1 MKNPLNKRYLRE
13 LKQDFGKYAAIFLFL
28 VFFIG
33 AISGFFVSD
42 ISVAATYN
50 EGLEKYNIEDGHMAF
65 NLVPSDEL
73 LNKIESENNIT
84 LYKLYYKDETVEQN
98 STTLRIYIDRD
109 TVNTKCVMEGEMPTA
124 ENEIA
129 LDRMYAVNNKISV
142 GDTVTV
148 DGHDYKVT
156 GYIAVPD
163 YSCLFES
170 NADMMFDAVNFGVAL
185 VTNEGY
191 EKIRTTHEKIN
202 YAWKYLTPTTDDVDA
217 KNRSDG
223 ITDSL
228 EDILKQYDQDIVQS
242 QVDALYAQAKDISAG
257 LGDDFEKASKAITNK
272 VTAAAE
278 KAAENAVSSLS
289 SDEMLNVISSA
300 SGKSRDEIVTSAF
313 NSLGLTD
320 EQKYTLAMY
329 SGTLSN
335 EEMLGAALKL
345 SGKTENDLMP
355 IVMAASGM
363 SEDDL
368 GTALMKYAAQ
378 KQGTTVDGLIA
389 KQLGT
394 TEEKYKA
401 MTDAFEEAKDLTDD
415 LDKTSTEAP
424 KINFDELESEKD
436 YENDMDFSL
445 DKIYSIVDKIS
456 ATGIYDMSGIRAT
469 LDRLDALTKTEIDDS
484 EIITIEDYNPK
495 FSNKA
500 INFTI
505 EDTTGDKANA
515 SLMLY
520 MIIAVIAFMFA
531 VTSSNTISKEANVI
545 GTLRASGYTRG
556 ELVRHYMMLPIVVT
570 LLGAVVGNILGYT
583 VFERLFIS
591 VYYSSY
597 SLPTYETLPSAQ
609 AFFNTTV
616 IPLILVVVINL
627 AVIGRK
633 LKLSPLAF
641 LRGEL
646 SRSKKK
652 QAVSLS
658 EKLPF
663 ISRFRLRILFQNI
676 PSYLTMF
683 IGIFLGGALA
693 VFGLMFGPLLSDY
706 GDLVRETQIAQYQY
720 VLVDTAETQNEQ
732 AEKYCVTSL
741 DTVSEKY
748 MTDEVMIYGIEDGSK
763 YITSE
768 IPSGQVL
775 ISNGY
780 AAKFKIS
787 VGDEITLKDKY
798 SSKTYTFTV
807 GGIYTYDAAISVFM
821 PRTDYLDMFDEDD
834 DYFTGYFSNEELTDI
849 DSDDIATVITQK
861 DLTKVV
867 TQMQVSM
874 GEFMNVFKGL
884 GVVIF
889 MLVIYILTKQ
899 IIERNTKSIS
909 MTKVLGFTNG
919 EIAKLYIVITS
930 LVVIGSLLISI
941 PLIHIALKLIF
952 QEYLYTQMTG
962 YIPYIISNTC
972 YIKMFIMGIVSY
984 AVVSIGMFIKIK
996 KLPKGEALKNQN
1008 L

>member
-1 MKNPLNKRYLRE
+1 MKNPLNKRYPRE

-33 AISGFFVSD
+33 AMSGFFVSG
-42 ISVAATYN
+42 ISVAATYY

-65 NLVPSDEL
+65 NLVPNDEL
-73 LNKIESENNIT
+73 LSKIETENNIT
-84 LYKLYYKDETVEQN
+84 LYKMYYKDETVAQN
-98 STTLRIYIDRD
+98 DTTLRIYIDR
-109 TVNTKCVMEGEMPTA
+109 NTINTECVMDGAMPTA

-129 LDRMYAVNNKISV
+129 LDRMYAVNNKISI

-148 DGHDYKVT
+148 DGQDYTVT
-156 GYIAVPD
+156 GYSAVPD

-170 NADMMFDAVNFGVAL
+170 NADMMFDAVNFGVAF

-202 YAWKYLTPTTDDVDA
+202 YAWKYLTPATDDADA

-228 EDILKQYDQDIVQS
+228 EDILKQYDQNIVQS

-257 LGDDFEKASKAITNK
+257 LGDDFEKASNTITNK
-272 VTAAAE
+272 IAATAE

-289 SDEMLNVISSA
+289 SDEILDVISSA
-300 SGKSRDEIVTSAF
+300 SDKSRDEIVTSAF

-320 EQKYTLAMY
+320 EQKYTLAAY

-345 SGKTENDLMP
+345 SGKTENDLMST
-355 IVMAASGM
+355 IMSASGM
-363 SEDDL
+363 SEDEL
-368 GTALMKYAAQ
+368 GTALMKYAAE

-415 LDKTSTEAP
+415 LDKTSAEAP
-424 KINFDELESEKD
+424 KINFDELDNEKG

-456 ATGIYDMSGIRAT
+456 AAGIYDMSGIRST
-469 LDRLDALTKTEIDDS
+469 LDRLEALTKAEIDDS
-484 EIITIEDYNPK
+484 GIITIKDYNPK

-505 EDTTGDKANA
+505 DDTVGDKANA
-515 SLMLY
+515 TLMLY

-545 GTLRASGYTRG
+545 GTLRASGYTKG

-570 LLGAVVGNILGYT
+570 LLGAVVGNIFGYT
-583 VFERLFIS
+583 LFEDMFVG

-609 AFFNTTV
+609 AFLDTTV

-633 LKLSPLAF
+633 MQLSPLSF

-646 SRSKKK
+646 SKGKKK

-658 EKLPF
+658 EKFPF

-683 IGIFLGGALA
+683 IGIFLGGTLA
-693 VFGLMFGPLLSDY
+693 VFGLMYGPLLSDY
-706 GDLVRETQIAQYQY
+706 GELVKGTQIAQYQY
-720 VLVDTAETQNEQ
+720 VLADTVETQNGQ

-741 DTVSEKY
+741 DTVDEKF
-748 MTDEVMIYGIEDGSK
+748 MTDEVMIYGIENGSK

-780 AAKFKIS
+780 AAKFKLTA
-787 VGDEITLKDKY
+787 GDEITLKDKY

-821 PRTDYLDMFDEDD
+821 PREDYLSSFGEDS

-849 DSDDIATVITQK
+849 DSDDIATVITEK
-861 DLTKVV
+861 DLTKLV
-867 TQMQVSM
+867 TQLQVSM
-874 GEFMNVFKGL
+874 GEFMNVFKAL

-899 IIERNTKSIS
+899 IIERNAKSIS

-919 EIAKLYIVITS
+919 EIARLYIVITS
-930 LVVIGSLLISI
+930 LVVIGSLLLSI
-941 PLIHIALKLIF
+941 PFIHLALKLIF
-952 QEYLYTQMTG
+952 REYLYTQMTG

-972 YIKMFIMGIVSY
+972 YVKMFIMGIVSY
-984 AVVSIGMFIKIK
+984 AVVSIGMFVKIK
-996 KLPKGEALKNQN
+996 KLPKGEALKNQS

>member
-1 MKNPLNKRYLRE
+1 MKNPLNKRYPRE

-33 AISGFFVSD
+33 AMSGFFVSD
-42 ISVAATYN
+42 ISVAATYY

-65 NLVPSDEL
+65 NLVPNDEL
-73 LNKIESENNIT
+73 LNKIETDNNIT
-84 LYKLYYKDETVEQN
+84 LYKMFYKDETVAQN
-98 STTLRIYIDRD
+98 DTTLRIYVDRD
-109 TVNTKCVMEGEMPTA
+109 TINTECVMDGAMPTA
-124 ENEIA
+124 ANEIA
-129 LDRMYAVNNKISV
+129 IDRMYAVNNNISI

-148 DGHDYKVT
+148 DGQDYTVT
-156 GYIAVPD
+156 GYSAVPD

-170 NADMMFDAVNFGVAL
+170 NADMMFDAVNFGVGF

-191 EKIRTTHEKIN
+191 EKIRTAHEKTN

-217 KNRSDG
+217 KNRSDD

-228 EDILKQYDQDIVQS
+228 EDILKQYDQNLVQS
-242 QVDALYAQAKDISAG
+242 QVDSLYAQAKDISAG

-289 SDEMLNVISSA
+289 SDEMLDVISSA

-320 EQKYTLAMY
+320 EQKYTLAAY

-355 IVMAASGM
+355 IVMSASGM
-363 SEDDL
+363 SEDEL

-415 LDKTSTEAP
+415 LDKTSAEAP
-424 KINFDELESEKD
+424 KINFDELENEKG
-436 YENDMDFSL
+436 YENNMDFSL

-456 ATGIYDMSGIRAT
+456 AADIYDMSGIRAT

-484 EIITIEDYNPK
+484 GIITVEDYNPR

-505 EDTTGDKANA
+505 EDTVGDKASA
-515 SLMLY
+515 TLMLY

-545 GTLRASGYTRG
+545 GTLRASGYTKG
-556 ELVRHYMMLPIVVT
+556 ELIRHYMALPIIVT

-583 VFERLFIS
+583 VFEKLFIG

-609 AFFNTTV
+609 AFFDTTV
-616 IPLILVVVINL
+616 IPLILVIVINL

-633 LKLSPLAF
+633 MQLSPLAF

-683 IGIFLGGALA
+683 VGIFLGGVLA

-706 GDLVRETQIAQYQY
+706 GNLVKETQISQYQY
-720 VLVDTAETQNEQ
+720 VLVDTVETQNEQ

-741 DTVSEKY
+741 DTVSEKF

-763 YITSE
+763 YITTE

-780 AAKFKIS
+780 AAKFKLS
-787 VGDEITLKDKY
+787 EGDEITLKDKY

-807 GGIYTYDAAISVFM
+807 GGIYTYDAAISIFM
-821 PRTDYLDMFDEDD
+821 PREDYLTVFGEDS

-849 DSDDIATVITQK
+849 DSDDIATVITEK
-861 DLTKVV
+861 DLTKIV
-867 TQMQVSM
+867 TQMQVST

-884 GVVIF
+884 GVIIF

-899 IIERNTKSIS
+899 IIERNAKSIS

-919 EIAKLYIVITS
+919 EVAKLYIVITS

-941 PLIHIALKLIF
+941 PLIHIALKAIF
-952 QEYLYTQMTG
+952 EGYLYTQMTG

-972 YIKMFIMGIVSY
+972 YVKMFIMGIVSY

-996 KLPKGEALKNQN
+996 KLPKGEALKNQD

>member
-1 MKNPLNKRYLRE
+1 MKNPLNKRYPRE

-33 AISGFFVSD
+33 AMSGFFVSD
-42 ISVAATYN
+42 ISVAATYY

-65 NLVPSDEL
+65 NLVPNDEL
-73 LNKIESENNIT
+73 LNKIETDNNIT
-84 LYKLYYKDETVEQN
+84 LYKMYYKDETVAQN
-98 STTLRIYIDRD
+98 DTTLRIYVDRD
-109 TVNTKCVMEGEMPTA
+109 TINTECVMDGAMPTA
-124 ENEIA
+124 ANEMA
-129 LDRMYAVNNKISV
+129 LDRMYAVNNNISI

-148 DGHDYKVT
+148 DGQDYTVT
-156 GYIAVPD
+156 GYSAVPD

-170 NADMMFDAVNFGVAL
+170 NADMMFDAVNFGVGF

-191 EKIRTTHEKIN
+191 EKIRTAHEKIN

-217 KNRSDG
+217 KNRSDD

-228 EDILKQYDQDIVQS
+228 EDILKQYDQDLVQS
-242 QVDALYAQAKDISAG
+242 QVDSLYAQAKDISAG

-278 KAAENAVSSLS
+278 KAAENAVSFLS
-289 SDEMLNVISSA
+289 SDEMLDVISSA

-320 EQKYTLAMY
+320 EQKYTLAAY

-355 IVMAASGM
+355 IVMSASGM
-363 SEDDL
+363 SEDEL

-378 KQGTTVDGLIA
+378 KQGATVDGLIA

-415 LDKTSTEAP
+415 LDKTSAEAP
-424 KINFDELESEKD
+424 KINFDELENEKD

-456 ATGIYDMSGIRAT
+456 AAGIYDMSGIRAT

-484 EIITIEDYNPK
+484 GIITVEDYNPR

-505 EDTTGDKANA
+505 EDTVGDKASA
-515 SLMLY
+515 TLMLY

-545 GTLRASGYTRG
+545 GTLRASGYTKG
-556 ELVRHYMMLPIVVT
+556 ELIRHYMALPIIVT

-583 VFERLFIS
+583 VFEKLFIG

-609 AFFNTTV
+609 AFFDTTV
-616 IPLILVVVINL
+616 IPLILVIVINL

-633 LKLSPLAF
+633 MQLSPLAF

-683 IGIFLGGALA
+683 VGIFLGGVLA

-706 GDLVRETQIAQYQY
+706 GNLVKETQISQYQY
-720 VLVDTAETQNEQ
+720 VLVDTVETQNEQ

-741 DTVSEKY
+741 DTVSEKF

-763 YITSE
+763 YITTE

-780 AAKFKIS
+780 AAKFKLS
-787 VGDEITLKDKY
+787 EGDEITLKDKY

-807 GGIYTYDAAISVFM
+807 GGIYTYDAAISIFM
-821 PRTDYLDMFDEDD
+821 PREDYLTVFGEDS

-849 DSDDIATVITQK
+849 DSDDIATVITEK
-861 DLTKVV
+861 DLTKIV

-884 GVVIF
+884 GVIIF

-899 IIERNTKSIS
+899 IIERNAKSIS

-941 PLIHIALKLIF
+941 PLIHVALKAIF
-952 QEYLYTQMTG
+952 EGYLYTQMTG

-972 YIKMFIMGIVSY
+972 YVKMFVMGIVSY

>member
-1 MKNPLNKRYLRE
+1 MKNPLNKRYPRE

-33 AISGFFVSD
+33 AMSGFFVSD
-42 ISVAATYN
+42 ISVAATYY

-65 NLVPSDEL
+65 NLVPSNEL
-73 LNKIESENNIT
+73 LSKIETENNIT
-84 LYKLYYKDETVEQN
+84 LYKMYYKDETVAQN
-98 STTLRIYIDRD
+98 DTTLRIYVDRD
-109 TVNTKCVMEGEMPTA
+109 TINTECVMDGAMPTA
-124 ENEIA
+124 SNEMA
-129 LDRMYAVNNKISV
+129 VDRMYAVNNNISI

-148 DGHDYKVT
+148 DGQDYTVT
-156 GYIAVPD
+156 GYSAVPD

-170 NADMMFDAVNFGVAL
+170 NADMMFDAVNFGVAF

-228 EDILKQYDQDIVQS
+228 EDILKQYDQNIVQS
-242 QVDALYAQAKDISAG
+242 QVDSLYAQAKDISAG
-257 LGDDFEKASKAITNK
+257 LGDDFEKASKTITNK

-278 KAAENAVSSLS
+278 KAAKNAVSSLS
-289 SDEMLNVISSA
+289 SDEILDVISSA

-313 NSLGLTD
+313 NSLDLTD
-320 EQKYTLAMY
+320 EQKYTLAAY
-329 SGTLSN
+329 SGALSN

-345 SGKTENDLMP
+345 SGKTEDDLMP
-355 IVMAASGM
+355 TVMAASGM
-363 SEDDL
+363 NEDEL

-415 LDKTSTEAP
+415 LDKTSAEAP
-424 KINFDELESEKD
+424 KINFDELDNEKD

-456 ATGIYDMSGIRAT
+456 TTGIYDMSGIRAT

-484 EIITIEDYNPK
+484 EIITIKDYNPK

-505 EDTTGDKANA
+505 DDTVGDKANA
-515 SLMLY
+515 MLMLY

-545 GTLRASGYTRG
+545 GTLRASGYTKG

-570 LLGAVVGNILGYT
+570 LLGAVVGNIFGYT
-583 VFERLFIS
+583 LFEDMLVG

-609 AFFNTTV
+609 AFLDTTV
-616 IPLILVVVINL
+616 VPLILVVVINL

-633 LKLSPLAF
+633 MQLSPLSF

-646 SRSKKK
+646 SKGKRK

-683 IGIFLGGALA
+683 IGIFLGGMLA
-693 VFGLMFGPLLSDY
+693 VFGLMYGPLISDY
-706 GDLVRETQIAQYQY
+706 GELVKETQIAQYQY
-720 VLVDTAETQNEQ
+720 VLVDTVETQNKQ

-748 MTDEVMIYGIEDGSK
+748 MTDEVMIYGIENGSK
-763 YITSE
+763 YITTE

-775 ISNGY
+775 VSNGY
-780 AAKFKIS
+780 AAKFKLS
-787 VGDEITLKDKY
+787 EGDEITLKDKY

-821 PRTDYLDMFDEDD
+821 PREDYLSTFGEDS

-849 DSDDIATVITQK
+849 DSDDIATVITEK
-861 DLTKVV
+861 DLTKIV

-874 GEFMNVFKGL
+874 GEFMNVFKVL

-899 IIERNTKSIS
+899 IIERNAKSIS

-919 EIAKLYIVITS
+919 EIARLYIVITS
-930 LVVIGSLLISI
+930 LVVIGSLLLSI

-952 QEYLYTQMTG
+952 REYLYTQMTG

-972 YIKMFIMGIVSY
+972 YVKMFIMGIVSY
-984 AVVSIGMFIKIK
+984 AVVSIGMFAKIK
-996 KLPKGEALKNQN
+996 KLPKGEALKNQS

>member
-1 MKNPLNKRYLRE
+1 MKNPLNKRYPRE

-33 AISGFFVSD
+33 AMSGFFVSD
-42 ISVAATYN
+42 ISVAATYY

-65 NLVPSDEL
+65 NLVPNDEL
-73 LNKIESENNIT
+73 LNKIETDNNIT
-84 LYKLYYKDETVEQN
+84 LYKMYYKDETVAQN
-98 STTLRIYIDRD
+98 DTTLRIYVDRD
-109 TVNTKCVMEGEMPTA
+109 TINTECVMDGAMPTA
-124 ENEIA
+124 ANEMA
-129 LDRMYAVNNKISV
+129 LDRMYAVNNNISI

-148 DGHDYKVT
+148 DGQDYTVT
-156 GYIAVPD
+156 GYSAVPD

-170 NADMMFDAVNFGVAL
+170 NADMMFDAVNFGVGF

-191 EKIRTTHEKIN
+191 EKIRTAHEKIN

-217 KNRSDG
+217 KNRSDD

-228 EDILKQYDQDIVQS
+228 EDILKQYDQDLIQA
-242 QVDALYAQAKDISAG
+242 QVDSLYAQAKDISAG

-278 KAAENAVSSLS
+278 KAAENAVSFLS
-289 SDEMLNVISSA
+289 SDEMLDVISSA

-320 EQKYTLAMY
+320 EQKYTLAAY

-355 IVMAASGM
+355 IVMSASGM
-363 SEDDL
+363 SEDEL

-415 LDKTSTEAP
+415 LDKTSAEAP
-424 KINFDELESEKD
+424 KINFDELENEKD

-456 ATGIYDMSGIRAT
+456 AAGIYDMSGIRAT

-484 EIITIEDYNPK
+484 GIITVEDYNPR

-505 EDTTGDKANA
+505 EDTVGDKASA
-515 SLMLY
+515 TLMLY

-545 GTLRASGYTRG
+545 GTLRASGYTKG
-556 ELVRHYMMLPIVVT
+556 ELIRHYMALPIIVT
-570 LLGAVVGNILGYT
+570 LLSAVVGNILGYT
-583 VFERLFIS
+583 VFEKLFIG

-609 AFFNTTV
+609 AFFDTTV
-616 IPLILVVVINL
+616 IPLILVIVINL

-633 LKLSPLAF
+633 MQLSPLAF

-683 IGIFLGGALA
+683 VGIFLGGVLA

-706 GDLVRETQIAQYQY
+706 GNLVKETQISQYQY
-720 VLVDTAETQNEQ
+720 VLVDTVETQNEQ

-741 DTVSEKY
+741 DTVSEKF

-763 YITSE
+763 YITTE

-780 AAKFKIS
+780 AAKFKLS
-787 VGDEITLKDKY
+787 EGDEITLKDKY

-807 GGIYTYDAAISVFM
+807 GGIYTYDAAISIFM
-821 PRTDYLDMFDEDD
+821 PREDYLTVFGEDS
-834 DYFTGYFSNEELTDI
+834 DYFTGYFSNEEVTDI
-849 DSDDIATVITQK
+849 DSDDIATVITEK
-861 DLTKVV
+861 DLTKIV

-884 GVVIF
+884 GVIIF

-899 IIERNTKSIS
+899 IIERNAKSIS

-919 EIAKLYIVITS
+919 EVAKLYIVITS

-941 PLIHIALKLIF
+941 PLIHVALKAIF
-952 QEYLYTQMTG
+952 EGYLYTQMTG

-972 YIKMFIMGIVSY
+972 YVKMFVMGIVSY

>member
-1 MKNPLNKRYLRE
+1 MKNPLNKRYPRE

-33 AISGFFVSD
+33 AMSGFFVSD
-42 ISVAATYN
+42 ISVAATYY

-65 NLVPSDEL
+65 NLVPNDEL
-73 LNKIESENNIT
+73 LNKIETDNNIT
-84 LYKLYYKDETVEQN
+84 LYKMYYKDETVAQN
-98 STTLRIYIDRD
+98 DTTLRIYVDRD
-109 TVNTKCVMEGEMPTA
+109 TINTECVMDGAMPTA
-124 ENEIA
+124 ANEMA
-129 LDRMYAVNNKISV
+129 LDRMYAVNNNISI

-148 DGHDYKVT
+148 DGQDYTVT
-156 GYIAVPD
+156 GYSAVPD

-170 NADMMFDAVNFGVAL
+170 NADMMFDAVNFGVGF

-191 EKIRTTHEKIN
+191 EKIRTAHEKIN

-217 KNRSDG
+217 KNRSDD

-228 EDILKQYDQDIVQS
+228 EDILKQYDQDLIQA
-242 QVDALYAQAKDISAG
+242 QVDSLYAQAKDISAG

-278 KAAENAVSSLS
+278 KAAENAVSFLS
-289 SDEMLNVISSA
+289 SDEMLDVISSA

-320 EQKYTLAMY
+320 EQKYTLAAY

-355 IVMAASGM
+355 IVMSASGM
-363 SEDDL
+363 SEDEL

-415 LDKTSTEAP
+415 LDKTSAEAP
-424 KINFDELESEKD
+424 KINFDELENEKD

-456 ATGIYDMSGIRAT
+456 AAGIYDMSGIRAT

-484 EIITIEDYNPK
+484 GIITVEDYNPR

-505 EDTTGDKANA
+505 EDTVGDKASA
-515 SLMLY
+515 TLMLY

-545 GTLRASGYTRG
+545 GTLRASGYTKG
-556 ELVRHYMMLPIVVT
+556 ELIRHYMALPIIVT
-570 LLGAVVGNILGYT
+570 LLSAVVGNILGYT
-583 VFERLFIS
+583 VFEKLFIG

-609 AFFNTTV
+609 AFFDTTV
-616 IPLILVVVINL
+616 IPLILVIVINL

-633 LKLSPLAF
+633 MQLSPLAF

-683 IGIFLGGALA
+683 VGIFLGGVLA

-706 GDLVRETQIAQYQY
+706 GNLVKETQISQYQY
-720 VLVDTAETQNEQ
+720 VLVDTVETQNEQ

-741 DTVSEKY
+741 DTVSEKF

-763 YITSE
+763 YITTE

-780 AAKFKIS
+780 AAKFKLS
-787 VGDEITLKDKY
+787 EGDEITLKDKY

-821 PRTDYLDMFDEDD
+821 PREDYLTVFGEDS

-849 DSDDIATVITQK
+849 DSDDIATVITEK
-861 DLTKVV
+861 DLTKIV

-874 GEFMNVFKGL
+874 GEFMNGFKGL
-884 GVVIF
+884 GVIIF

-899 IIERNTKSIS
+899 IIERNAKSIS

-919 EIAKLYIVITS
+919 EVAKLYIVITS

-941 PLIHIALKLIF
+941 PLIHVALKAIF
-952 QEYLYTQMTG
+952 EGYLYTQMTG

-972 YIKMFIMGIVSY
+972 YVKMFIMGIVSY

>member
-1 MKNPLNKRYLRE
+1 MKNPLNKRYPRE

-33 AISGFFVSD
+33 AMSGFFVSD
-42 ISVAATYN
+42 ISVAATYY

-65 NLVPSDEL
+65 NLVPSNEL
-73 LNKIESENNIT
+73 LSKIETESNIT
-84 LYKLYYKDETVEQN
+84 LYKMYYKDETVAQN
-98 STTLRIYIDRD
+98 DTTLRIYVDRD
-109 TVNTKCVMEGEMPTA
+109 TINTECVMDGAMPKASNEMA
-124 ENEIA
+124 V
-129 LDRMYAVNNKISV
+129 DRMYAVNNKISI

-148 DGHDYKVT
+148 DGQDYTVT
-156 GYIAVPD
+156 GYSAVPD

-170 NADMMFDAVNFGVAL
+170 NADMMFDAVNFGVAF

-223 ITDSL
+223 ITDNL
-228 EDILKQYDQDIVQS
+228 EDILKQYDQDLIQA
-242 QVDALYAQAKDISAG
+242 QVDSLYAQAKDISAG
-257 LGDDFEKASKAITNK
+257 LGDDFEKASKTITNK

-278 KAAENAVSSLS
+278 KAAKNAVSSLS
-289 SDEMLNVISSA
+289 SDEILDVISSA

-320 EQKYTLAMY
+320 EEKYTLAAY

-345 SGKTENDLMP
+345 SGKTEDDLMP
-355 IVMAASGM
+355 TVMAASGM
-363 SEDDL
+363 NENEL

-415 LDKTSTEAP
+415 LDKTSAEAP
-424 KINFDELESEKD
+424 KINFDELDNEKD

-469 LDRLDALTKTEIDDS
+469 LDALTKTEIDDS
-484 EIITIEDYNPK
+484 EIITIKDYNPK

-505 EDTTGDKANA
+505 DDTVGDKANA
-515 SLMLY
+515 MLMLY

-545 GTLRASGYTRG
+545 GTLRASGYTKG
-556 ELVRHYMMLPIVVT
+556 EIIRHYMMLPIVVT
-570 LLGAVVGNILGYT
+570 LLGAVVGNIFGYT
-583 VFERLFIS
+583 LFEDMLVG

-609 AFFNTTV
+609 AFLDTTV
-616 IPLILVVVINL
+616 VPLILVVAINL

-633 LKLSPLAF
+633 MQLSPLSF

-646 SRSKKK
+646 SKGKRK

-683 IGIFLGGALA
+683 IGIFLGGMLA
-693 VFGLMFGPLLSDY
+693 VFGLMYGPLISDY
-706 GDLVRETQIAQYQY
+706 GELVKETQIAQYQY
-720 VLVDTAETQNEQ
+720 VLVDTVETQNGQ

-763 YITSE
+763 YITTE

-775 ISNGY
+775 VSNGY
-780 AAKFKIS
+780 AAKFKLS
-787 VGDEITLKDKY
+787 DGDEITLKDKY

-821 PRTDYLDMFDEDD
+821 PREDYLSTFGEDS

-849 DSDDIATVITQK
+849 DSDDIATVITEK
-861 DLTKVV
+861 DLTKIV

-874 GEFMNVFKGL
+874 GEFMNVFKVL

-899 IIERNTKSIS
+899 IIERNAKSIS

-930 LVVIGSLLISI
+930 LVVIGSLLLSI
-941 PLIHIALKLIF
+941 PLIHLALKLIF
-952 QEYLYTQMTG
+952 REYLYTQMTG

-972 YIKMFIMGIVSY
+972 YVKMFIMGIASY
-984 AVVSIGMFIKIK
+984 AVVSIGMFAKIK
-996 KLPKGEALKNQN
+996 KLPKGEALKNQS

>member
-1 MKNPLNKRYLRE
+1 MKNPLNKRYPRE

-33 AISGFFVSD
+33 AMSGFFVSD
-42 ISVAATYN
+42 ISVAATYY

-65 NLVPSDEL
+65 NLVPSNEL
-73 LNKIESENNIT
+73 LSKIETENNIT
-84 LYKLYYKDETVEQN
+84 LYKMYYKDETVAQN
-98 STTLRIYIDRD
+98 DTTLRIYVDRD
-109 TVNTKCVMEGEMPTA
+109 TINTECVMDGAMPTA
-124 ENEIA
+124 SNEMA
-129 LDRMYAVNNKISV
+129 VDRMYAVNNNISI

-148 DGHDYKVT
+148 DGQDYTVT
-156 GYIAVPD
+156 GYSAVPD

-170 NADMMFDAVNFGVAL
+170 NADMMFDAVNFGVAF

-228 EDILKQYDQDIVQS
+228 EDILKQYDQDLIQA
-242 QVDALYAQAKDISAG
+242 QVDSLYAQAKDISAG
-257 LGDDFEKASKAITNK
+257 LGDDFEKASKTITNK

-278 KAAENAVSSLS
+278 KAAKNAVSSLS
-289 SDEMLNVISSA
+289 SDEILDVISSA

-320 EQKYTLAMY
+320 EQKYMLAAY
-329 SGTLSN
+329 SGALSN

-355 IVMAASGM
+355 TVMSASGM
-363 SEDDL
+363 NEDEL
-368 GTALMKYAAQ
+368 GTALMKYAAE

-401 MTDAFEEAKDLTDD
+401 MTEAFEEAKDLTDD
-415 LDKTSTEAP
+415 LDKTSAEAP
-424 KINFDELESEKD
+424 KINFDELDNEKD

-456 ATGIYDMSGIRAT
+456 TTGIYDMSGIRAT
-469 LDRLDALTKTEIDDS
+469 LDHLDALTKTEIDDS
-484 EIITIEDYNPK
+484 EIITIKDYNPK

-505 EDTTGDKANA
+505 DDTVGDKANA
-515 SLMLY
+515 MLMLY

-545 GTLRASGYTRG
+545 GTLRASGYTKG

-570 LLGAVVGNILGYT
+570 LLGAVVGNIFGYT
-583 VFERLFIS
+583 LFEDMLVG

-609 AFFNTTV
+609 AFLDTTV
-616 IPLILVVVINL
+616 VPLILVVVINL

-633 LKLSPLAF
+633 MQLSPLSF

-646 SRSKKK
+646 SKGKRK

-683 IGIFLGGALA
+683 IGIFLGGMLA
-693 VFGLMFGPLLSDY
+693 VFGLMYGPLISDY
-706 GDLVRETQIAQYQY
+706 GELVKETQIAQYQY
-720 VLVDTAETQNEQ
+720 VLVDTVETQNGQ

-748 MTDEVMIYGIEDGSK
+748 MTDEVMIYGIENGSK
-763 YITSE
+763 YITTE

-775 ISNGY
+775 VSNGY
-780 AAKFKIS
+780 AAKFKLS
-787 VGDEITLKDKY
+787 EGDEITLKDKY

-821 PRTDYLDMFDEDD
+821 PREDYLSTFGEDS

-849 DSDDIATVITQK
+849 DSDDIATVITEK
-861 DLTKVV
+861 DLTKIV

-874 GEFMNVFKGL
+874 GEFMNVFKVL

-899 IIERNTKSIS
+899 IIERNAKSIS

-919 EIAKLYIVITS
+919 EIARLYIVITS
-930 LVVIGSLLISI
+930 LVVIGSLLLSI

-952 QEYLYTQMTG
+952 REYLYTQMTG

-972 YIKMFIMGIVSY
+972 YVKMFIMGIVSY
-984 AVVSIGMFIKIK
+984 AVVSIGMFAKIK
-996 KLPKGEALKNQN
+996 KLPKGEALKNQS

>member
-1 MKNPLNKRYLRE
+1 MKNPLNKRYPRE
-13 LKQDFGKYAAIFLFL
+13 LKQDFGKYTAIFLFL

-33 AISGFFVSD
+33 AMSGFFVSD
-42 ISVAATYN
+42 ISVAATYY
-50 EGLEKYNIEDGHMAF
+50 EGLEKYNIEDGHIAF
-65 NLVPSDEL
+65 NLVPNDEL
-73 LNKIESENNIT
+73 LNKIETENGIT
-84 LYKLYYKDETVEQN
+84 LYKMYYKDETVASN
-98 STTLRIYIDRD
+98 DTTLRIYVDRD
-109 TVNTKCVMEGEMPTA
+109 TVNTECVMDGRMPTSA
-124 ENEIA
+124 NEIA
-129 LDRMYAVNNKISV
+129 IDRMYAVNNGISI
-142 GDTVTV
+142 GDTLTV
-148 DGHDYKVT
+148 DGQAYTVT
-156 GYIAVPD
+156 GFSAVPD

-170 NADMMFDAVNFGVAL
+170 NADMMFDAVNFGVGF
-185 VTNEGY
+185 VTSEGY
-191 EKIRTTHEKIN
+191 EKIRTTHESIN
-202 YAWKYLTPTTDDVDA
+202 YAWKYLTPTTDDIDA
-217 KNRSDG
+217 KNRSDD

-228 EDILKQYDQDIVQS
+228 ESILKQYDQSLIQS
-242 QVDALYAQAKDISAG
+242 QVDSLYAQARDIFAG
-257 LGDDFEKASKAITNK
+257 LGDDFEKASTAITGK
-272 VTAAAE
+272 LTAAAE
-278 KAAENAVSSLS
+278 SAVKNAAASLS
-289 SDEMLNVISSA
+289 SDELLDVISSA
-300 SGKSRDEIVTSAF
+300 SGKSKDEITATAF

-320 EQKYTLAMY
+320 EQKFMLTAY
-329 SGTLSN
+329 SGSLSN
-335 EEMLGAALKL
+335 EEKLGAALKL
-345 SGKTENDLMP
+345 SGKTENDLLP
-355 IVMAASGM
+355 IIVSASGM
-363 SEDDL
+363 SEDEL
-368 GTALMKYAAQ
+368 GTALLKYVAQ
-378 KQGTTVDGLIA
+378 KQGTTADGLIA
-389 KQLGT
+389 RQLGT
-394 TEEKYKA
+394 TEEKYRA
-401 MTDAFEEAKDLTDD
+401 MLDAFEEAKTLTDD
-415 LDKTSTEAP
+415 LDKSSAEAP
-424 KINFDELESEKD
+424 KINLDELENEKN
-436 YENDMDFSL
+436 YENDMNFSL

-456 ATGIYDMSGIRAT
+456 AVGIYDMSSIRAR
-469 LDRLDALTKTEIDDS
+469 LDSLDALTRTEIDDS
-484 EIITIEDYNPK
+484 GIITVKDYNPK

-505 EDTTGDKANA
+505 KDTVGDKANA

-531 VTSSNTISKEANVI
+531 VTSSNTISREANVI
-545 GTLRASGYTRG
+545 GTLRASGYTKG
-556 ELVRHYMMLPIVVT
+556 ELVRHYMTLPVVVT
-570 LLGAVVGNILGYT
+570 LLGAVVGNLLGYT
-583 VFERLFIS
+583 VFEKLFIG

-609 AFFNTTV
+609 AFFDTTV
-616 IPLILVVVINL
+616 IPLILVIVINL

-633 LKLSPLAF
+633 MQLSPLSF

-646 SRSKKK
+646 SKGKKK

-706 GDLVRETQIAQYQY
+706 GELVKQTQISQYQY
-720 VLVDTAETQNEQ
+720 VLADTAETQNEQ

-741 DTVSEKY
+741 DTVDERFMS
-748 MTDEVMIYGIEDGSK
+748 DEVMIYGIENGSK
-763 YITSE
+763 YVKTE

-780 AAKFKIS
+780 AAKYKLS
-787 VGDEITLKDKY
+787 EGDEITLKDKY

-807 GGIYTYDAAISVFM
+807 GGIYTYDAAISIFM
-821 PRTDYLDMFDEDD
+821 PREDYLSTFGEDS

-849 DSDDIATVITQK
+849 DSDDIATVITEK
-861 DLTKVV
+861 DLTKIV

-874 GEFMNVFKGL
+874 GEFMNVFKAL

-899 IIERNTKSIS
+899 IIERNAKSIS

-941 PLIHIALKLIF
+941 PLIHLALKAIF
-952 QEYLYTQMTG
+952 EDYLYTQMTG
-962 YIPYIISNTC
+962 YIPYIVSSSC
-972 YIKMFIMGIVSY
+972 YIKMLIMGIVSY

-996 KLPKGEALKNQN
+996 KLPKGEALKNQS

>member
-1 MKNPLNKRYLRE
+1 MKNPLNRRYPRE

-33 AISGFFVSD
+33 AMSGFFVSD
-42 ISVAATYN
+42 ISVAATYY

-65 NLVPSDEL
+65 NLVPNDEL
-73 LNKIESENNIT
+73 LNKIETDNNIT
-84 LYKLYYKDETVEQN
+84 LYKMFYKDETVAQN
-98 STTLRIYIDRD
+98 DTTLRIYVDRD
-109 TVNTKCVMEGEMPTA
+109 TINTECVMDGAMPTA
-124 ENEIA
+124 ANEIA
-129 LDRMYAVNNKISV
+129 IDRMYAVNNNISI

-148 DGHDYKVT
+148 DGQDYTVT
-156 GYIAVPD
+156 GYSAVPD

-170 NADMMFDAVNFGVAL
+170 NADMMFDAVNFGVGF

-217 KNRSDG
+217 KNRSDA

-228 EDILKQYDQDIVQS
+228 EDILKQYDQDLIQA
-242 QVDALYAQAKDISAG
+242 QVDSLYAQAKDISAG
-257 LGDDFEKASKAITNK
+257 LGDDFEKASKTITNK

-289 SDEMLNVISSA
+289 SDEMLDVISSA
-300 SGKSRDEIVTSAF
+300 SGKSRDEIVTTAF

-320 EQKYTLAMY
+320 AQKFMLAAY

-345 SGKTENDLMP
+345 SGKTEDDLMP
-355 IVMAASGM
+355 IVMSASGM
-363 SEDDL
+363 SEDEL

-415 LDKTSTEAP
+415 LDKTSAEAP
-424 KINFDELESEKD
+424 KINFDELENEKD

-456 ATGIYDMSGIRAT
+456 ATGIYNMSGIRAT

-484 EIITIEDYNPK
+484 GIITVEDYNPK

-505 EDTTGDKANA
+505 EDTVGDKANA

-545 GTLRASGYTRG
+545 GTLRASGYTKG
-556 ELVRHYMMLPIVVT
+556 ELVRHYMTLPIIVT

-583 VFERLFIS
+583 VFEKLFIG

-609 AFFNTTV
+609 AFFDTTV
-616 IPLILVVVINL
+616 IPLILVIVINL

-633 LKLSPLAF
+633 MQLSPLAF

-683 IGIFLGGALA
+683 VGIFLGGALA

-706 GDLVRETQIAQYQY
+706 GNLVKETQISQYQY
-720 VLVDTAETQNEQ
+720 VLVDTVETQNEQ

-741 DTVSEKY
+741 DTVSEKF

-763 YITSE
+763 YITTE

-780 AAKFKIS
+780 AAKFKLS
-787 VGDEITLKDKY
+787 EGDEITLKDKY

-807 GGIYTYDAAISVFM
+807 GGIYTYDAAISIFM
-821 PRTDYLDMFDEDD
+821 PREDYLTVFGEDS

-849 DSDDIATVITQK
+849 DSDDIATVITEK
-861 DLTKVV
+861 DLTKIV

-884 GVVIF
+884 GVIIF

-899 IIERNTKSIS
+899 IIERNAKSIS

-941 PLIHIALKLIF
+941 PLIHVALKAIF
-952 QEYLYTQMTG
+952 EGYLYTQMTG
-962 YIPYIISNTC
+962 YIPYIVSNSC
-972 YIKMFIMGIVSY
+972 YVKMFVMGIVSY

>member
-1 MKNPLNKRYLRE
+1 MKNPLNKRYPRE
-13 LKQDFGKYAAIFLFL
+13 VKQDFGKYAAIFLFL

-33 AISGFFVSD
+33 AMSGFFVSD
-42 ISVAATYN
+42 ISVAATYY

-65 NLVPSDEL
+65 NLVPNNEL
-73 LNKIESENNIT
+73 LSKIETENNIT
-84 LYKLYYKDETVEQN
+84 LYKMYYKDETVAQN
-98 STTLRIYIDRD
+98 DTTLRIYVDRD
-109 TVNTKCVMEGEMPTA
+109 AINTECVMDGAMPTA
-124 ENEIA
+124 ANEMA
-129 LDRMYAVNNKISV
+129 VDRMYAVNNKISI

-148 DGHDYKVT
+148 DGQDYVVT
-156 GYIAVPD
+156 GYSAVPD

-170 NADMMFDAVNFGVAL
+170 NADMMFDAVNFGVAF

-228 EDILKQYDQDIVQS
+228 EDILKQYDQDLIQA
-242 QVDALYAQAKDISAG
+242 QVDSLYAQAKDISAG
-257 LGDDFEKASKAITNK
+257 LGDDFEKASKTITNK

-289 SDEMLNVISSA
+289 SDEILDVISSA

-320 EQKYTLAMY
+320 EQKYTLAAY

-345 SGKTENDLMP
+345 SGKTEDDLMP
-355 IVMAASGM
+355 TVMAASGM
-363 SEDDL
+363 NEDEL
-368 GTALMKYAAQ
+368 GTALMKYAAE

-389 KQLGT
+389 KQLGM

-401 MTDAFEEAKDLTDD
+401 MTDAFEESKDLTDD
-415 LDKTSTEAP
+415 LDKTSAEAP
-424 KINFDELESEKD
+424 KINFDELENEND

-469 LDRLDALTKTEIDDS
+469 LDRLDALTKTDIDDS
-484 EIITIEDYNPK
+484 EIITIKDYNPK

-505 EDTTGDKANA
+505 DDTVGDKANA
-515 SLMLY
+515 MLMLY

-545 GTLRASGYTRG
+545 GTLRASGYTKG
-556 ELVRHYMMLPIVVT
+556 EIISHYMMLPIVVT
-570 LLGAVVGNILGYT
+570 LLGAVVGNIFGYT
-583 VFERLFIS
+583 LFEDMLVG

-609 AFFNTTV
+609 AFLDTTV
-616 IPLILVVVINL
+616 VPLILVIVINL

-633 LKLSPLAF
+633 MQLSPLSF

-646 SRSKKK
+646 SKGKRK

-683 IGIFLGGALA
+683 IGIFLGGMLA
-693 VFGLMFGPLLSDY
+693 VFGLMYGPLISDY
-706 GDLVRETQIAQYQY
+706 GELVKETQIAQYQY
-720 VLVDTAETQNEQ
+720 VLVDTVETQNGQ

-748 MTDEVMIYGIEDGSK
+748 MTDEVMIYGIENGSK
-763 YITSE
+763 YITTE

-775 ISNGY
+775 VSNGY
-780 AAKFKIS
+780 AAKFKLS
-787 VGDEITLKDKY
+787 EGDEITLKDKY

-821 PRTDYLDMFDEDD
+821 PREDYLSTFGEDS

-849 DSDDIATVITQK
+849 DSDDIATVITEK
-861 DLTKVV
+861 DLTKIV

-874 GEFMNVFKGL
+874 GEFMNVFKAL

-899 IIERNTKSIS
+899 IIERNAKSIS

-919 EIAKLYIVITS
+919 EIARLYIVITS
-930 LVVIGSLLISI
+930 LVVIGSLLLSI
-941 PLIHIALKLIF
+941 PLIHLALKLIF
-952 QEYLYTQMTG
+952 REYLYTQMTG

-972 YIKMFIMGIVSY
+972 YVKMFIMGIVSY
-984 AVVSIGMFIKIK
+984 AVVSIGMFVKIK
-996 KLPKGEALKNQN
+996 TLPKGEALKNQS

>member
-1 MKNPLNKRYLRE
+1 MKNPLDKRYPRE

-33 AISGFFVSD
+33 AMSGFFVSD
-42 ISVAATYN
+42 ISVAATYY

-65 NLVPSDEL
+65 NLVPNDEL
-73 LNKIESENNIT
+73 LNKIETDNNIT
-84 LYKLYYKDETVEQN
+84 LYKMYYKDETVAQN
-98 STTLRIYIDRD
+98 DTTLRIYVDRD
-109 TVNTKCVMEGEMPTA
+109 TINTECVMDGAMPTA
-124 ENEIA
+124 ANEMA
-129 LDRMYAVNNKISV
+129 LDRMYAVNNNISI

-148 DGHDYKVT
+148 DGQDYTVT
-156 GYIAVPD
+156 GYSAVPD

-170 NADMMFDAVNFGVAL
+170 NADMMFDAVNFGVGF

-191 EKIRTTHEKIN
+191 EKIRTAHEKIN

-217 KNRSDG
+217 KNRSDD

-228 EDILKQYDQDIVQS
+228 EDILKQYDQDLIQA
-242 QVDALYAQAKDISAG
+242 QVDSLYAQAKDISAG

-289 SDEMLNVISSA
+289 SDEMLDVISSA

-320 EQKYTLAMY
+320 EQKYTLAAY

-355 IVMAASGM
+355 IVMSASGM
-363 SEDDL
+363 SEDEL
-368 GTALMKYAAQ
+368 GTALTKYAAQ

-415 LDKTSTEAP
+415 LDKTSAEAP
-424 KINFDELESEKD
+424 KINFDELENEKD
-436 YENDMDFSL
+436 YENNMDFSL

-456 ATGIYDMSGIRAT
+456 AAGIYDMSGIRAT
-469 LDRLDALTKTEIDDS
+469 FDRLDALTKTEIDDS
-484 EIITIEDYNPK
+484 GIITVEDYNPR

-505 EDTTGDKANA
+505 EDTVGDKASA
-515 SLMLY
+515 TLMLY

-545 GTLRASGYTRG
+545 GTLRASGYTKG
-556 ELVRHYMMLPIVVT
+556 ELIRHYMALPIIVT

-583 VFERLFIS
+583 VFEKLFIG

-609 AFFNTTV
+609 AFFDTTV
-616 IPLILVVVINL
+616 IPLILVIVINL

-633 LKLSPLAF
+633 MQLSPLAF

-683 IGIFLGGALA
+683 VGIFLGGVLA

-706 GDLVRETQIAQYQY
+706 GNLVKETQISQYQY
-720 VLVDTAETQNEQ
+720 VLVDTVETQNEQ

-741 DTVSEKY
+741 DTVSEKF

-763 YITSE
+763 YITTE

-780 AAKFKIS
+780 AAKFKLS
-787 VGDEITLKDKY
+787 EGDEITLKDKY

-821 PRTDYLDMFDEDD
+821 PREDYLTVFGEDS

-849 DSDDIATVITQK
+849 DSDDIATVITEK
-861 DLTKVV
+861 DLTKIV

-884 GVVIF
+884 GVIIF

-899 IIERNTKSIS
+899 IIERNAKSIS

-919 EIAKLYIVITS
+919 EVAKLYIVITS

-941 PLIHIALKLIF
+941 PLIHVALKAIF
-952 QEYLYTQMTG
+952 EGYLYTQMTG

-972 YIKMFIMGIVSY
+972 YVKMFVMGIVSY
-984 AVVSIGMFIKIK
+984 AVVSIGMFVKIK

>member
-1 MKNPLNKRYLRE
+1 MKSPLNKRYPRE
-13 LKQDFGKYAAIFLFL
+13 LKQDFGKYAAVFLFL

-33 AISGFFVSD
+33 AMSGFFVSD
-42 ISVAATYN
+42 ISVAATYY

-65 NLVPSDEL
+65 NLVPNDEL
-73 LNKIESENNIT
+73 LNKIETDNNIT
-84 LYKLYYKDETVEQN
+84 LYKMYYKDETVAQN
-98 STTLRIYIDRD
+98 DTTLRIYVDRD
-109 TVNTKCVMEGEMPTA
+109 TINTECVMDGAMPTA
-124 ENEIA
+124 ANEMA
-129 LDRMYAVNNKISV
+129 LDRMYAVNNNISI

-148 DGHDYKVT
+148 DGQDYTVT
-156 GYIAVPD
+156 GYSAVPD

-170 NADMMFDAVNFGVAL
+170 NADMMFDAVNFGVGF

-191 EKIRTTHEKIN
+191 EKIRTAHEKIN

-217 KNRSDG
+217 KNRSDD

-228 EDILKQYDQDIVQS
+228 EDILKQYDQDLIQA
-242 QVDALYAQAKDISAG
+242 QVDSLYAQAKDISAG

-278 KAAENAVSSLS
+278 KAAENAVSFLS
-289 SDEMLNVISSA
+289 SDEMLDVISSA

-320 EQKYTLAMY
+320 EQKYTLAAY

-355 IVMAASGM
+355 IVMSASGM
-363 SEDDL
+363 SEDEL

-415 LDKTSTEAP
+415 LDKTSAEAP
-424 KINFDELESEKD
+424 KINFDELENEKD
-436 YENDMDFSL
+436 YENNMDFSL

-456 ATGIYDMSGIRAT
+456 AADIYDMSGIRAT

-484 EIITIEDYNPK
+484 GIITVEDYNPR

-505 EDTTGDKANA
+505 EDTVGDKASA
-515 SLMLY
+515 TLMLY

-545 GTLRASGYTRG
+545 GTLRASGYTKG
-556 ELVRHYMMLPIVVT
+556 ELIRHYMALPIIVT

-583 VFERLFIS
+583 VFEKLFIG

-609 AFFNTTV
+609 AFFDTTV
-616 IPLILVVVINL
+616 IPLILVIVINL

-633 LKLSPLAF
+633 MQLSPLAF

-652 QAVSLS
+652 QTVSLS

-683 IGIFLGGALA
+683 VGIFLGGVLA

-706 GDLVRETQIAQYQY
+706 GNLVKETQISQYQY
-720 VLVDTAETQNEQ
+720 VLVDTVETQNEQ

-741 DTVSEKY
+741 DTVSEKF

-763 YITSE
+763 YITTE

-780 AAKFKIS
+780 AAKFKLS
-787 VGDEITLKDKY
+787 EGDEITLKDKY

-807 GGIYTYDAAISVFM
+807 GGIYTYDAAISIFM
-821 PRTDYLDMFDEDD
+821 PREDYLTVFGEDS
-834 DYFTGYFSNEELTDI
+834 DYFTGYFSNEKLTDI
-849 DSDDIATVITQK
+849 DSDDIATVITEK
-861 DLTKVV
+861 DLTKIV

-884 GVVIF
+884 GVIIF

-899 IIERNTKSIS
+899 IIERNAKSIS

-941 PLIHIALKLIF
+941 PLIHVALKAIF
-952 QEYLYTQMTG
+952 EGYLYTQMTG

-972 YIKMFIMGIVSY
+972 YVKMFVMGIVSY

>member
-1 MKNPLNKRYLRE
+1 MKNPLNKRYPRE

-33 AISGFFVSD
+33 AMSGFFVSD
-42 ISVAATYN
+42 ISVAATYY

-65 NLVPSDEL
+65 NLVPNDEL
-73 LNKIESENNIT
+73 LSKIETENNIT
-84 LYKLYYKDETVEQN
+84 LYKMYYKDETVAQN
-98 STTLRIYIDRD
+98 DTTLRIYVDRD
-109 TVNTKCVMEGEMPTA
+109 TINTECVMDGAMPTA
-124 ENEIA
+124 SNEMA
-129 LDRMYAVNNKISV
+129 VDRMYAVNNNISI

-148 DGHDYKVT
+148 DGQDYTVT
-156 GYIAVPD
+156 GYSAVPD

-170 NADMMFDAVNFGVAL
+170 NADMMFDAVNFGVAF

-202 YAWKYLTPTTDDVDA
+202 YAWKYLTPTTDDADA

-228 EDILKQYDQDIVQS
+228 EDILKQYDQDLIQA
-242 QVDALYAQAKDISAG
+242 QVDSLYAQAKDISAG
-257 LGDDFEKASKAITNK
+257 LGDDFEKASKTITNK
-272 VTAAAE
+272 ATAAAE

-289 SDEMLNVISSA
+289 SDEMLDVISSA

-320 EQKYTLAMY
+320 EQKYTLAAY

-345 SGKTENDLMP
+345 SGKTEDDLMP
-355 IVMAASGM
+355 TVMAASGM
-363 SEDDL
+363 NEDEL
-368 GTALMKYAAQ
+368 GTALMKYAAE

-415 LDKTSTEAP
+415 LNKTSAEAP
-424 KINFDELESEKD
+424 KINFDELENEKD

-484 EIITIEDYNPK
+484 EIITIKDYNPK

-505 EDTTGDKANA
+505 DDTVGDKANA
-515 SLMLY
+515 MLMLY

-545 GTLRASGYTRG
+545 GTLRASGYTKG
-556 ELVRHYMMLPIVVT
+556 EIIRHYMTLPIIVT
-570 LLGAVVGNILGYT
+570 LLGAVVGNIFGYT
-583 VFERLFIS
+583 LFEDMLVG

-609 AFFNTTV
+609 AFLDTTV
-616 IPLILVVVINL
+616 VPLILVVVINL

-633 LKLSPLAF
+633 MQLSPLSF
-641 LRGEL
+641 LREEL
-646 SRSKKK
+646 SKGKRK

-683 IGIFLGGALA
+683 IGIFLGGMLA
-693 VFGLMFGPLLSDY
+693 VFGLMYGPLISDY
-706 GDLVRETQIAQYQY
+706 GELVKETQIAQYQY
-720 VLVDTAETQNEQ
+720 VLVDTVETQNGQ

-748 MTDEVMIYGIEDGSK
+748 MTDEVMIYGIENDSK
-763 YITSE
+763 YITTE

-775 ISNGY
+775 VSNGY
-780 AAKFKIS
+780 AAKFKLS
-787 VGDEITLKDKY
+787 EGDEITLKDKY

-821 PRTDYLDMFDEDD
+821 PREDYLSTFGEDS

-849 DSDDIATVITQK
+849 DSDDIATVITEK
-861 DLTKVV
+861 DLTKIV

-874 GEFMNVFKGL
+874 GEFMNVFKVL

-899 IIERNTKSIS
+899 IIERNAKSIS

-919 EIAKLYIVITS
+919 EIARLYIVITS
-930 LVVIGSLLISI
+930 LVVIGSLLLSI
-941 PLIHIALKLIF
+941 PLIHLALKLVF

-972 YIKMFIMGIVSY
+972 YVKMFIMGIVSY

-996 KLPKGEALKNQN
+996 KLPKGEALKNQS

>member
-1 MKNPLNKRYLRE
+1 MKNPLNKRYPRE

-33 AISGFFVSD
+33 AMSGFFVSD
-42 ISVAATYN
+42 ISVAATYY

-65 NLVPSDEL
+65 NLVPNDEL
-73 LNKIESENNIT
+73 LSKIETENNIT
-84 LYKLYYKDETVEQN
+84 LYKMYYKDETVAQN
-98 STTLRIYIDRD
+98 DTTLRIYVDRD
-109 TVNTKCVMEGEMPTA
+109 TINTECVMDGAMPTA
-124 ENEIA
+124 SNEMA
-129 LDRMYAVNNKISV
+129 VDRMYAVNNNISI

-148 DGHDYKVT
+148 DGQDYTVT
-156 GYIAVPD
+156 GYSAVPD

-170 NADMMFDAVNFGVAL
+170 NADMMFDAVNFGVAF

-202 YAWKYLTPTTDDVDA
+202 YAWKYLTPTTDDADA

-228 EDILKQYDQDIVQS
+228 EDILKQYDQDLIQA
-242 QVDALYAQAKDISAG
+242 QVDSLYAQAKDISAG
-257 LGDDFEKASKAITNK
+257 LGDDFEKASKTITNK
-272 VTAAAE
+272 ATAAAE

-289 SDEMLNVISSA
+289 SDEMLDVISSA

-320 EQKYTLAMY
+320 EQKYTLAAY

-345 SGKTENDLMP
+345 SGKTEDDLMP
-355 IVMAASGM
+355 TVMAASGM
-363 SEDDL
+363 NEDEL
-368 GTALMKYAAQ
+368 GTALMKYAAE

-415 LDKTSTEAP
+415 LNKTSAEAP
-424 KINFDELESEKD
+424 KINFDELENEKD

-484 EIITIEDYNPK
+484 EIITIKDYNPK

-505 EDTTGDKANA
+505 DDTVGDKANA
-515 SLMLY
+515 MLMLY

-545 GTLRASGYTRG
+545 GTLRASGYTKG
-556 ELVRHYMMLPIVVT
+556 EIIRHYMTLPIIVT
-570 LLGAVVGNILGYT
+570 LLGAVVGNIFGYT
-583 VFERLFIS
+583 LFEDMLVG

-609 AFFNTTV
+609 AFLDTTV
-616 IPLILVVVINL
+616 VPLILVVVINL

-633 LKLSPLAF
+633 MQLSPLSF
-641 LRGEL
+641 LREEL
-646 SRSKKK
+646 SKGKRK

-683 IGIFLGGALA
+683 IGIFLGGMLA
-693 VFGLMFGPLLSDY
+693 VFGLMYGPLISDY
-706 GDLVRETQIAQYQY
+706 GELVKETQIAQYQY
-720 VLVDTAETQNEQ
+720 VLVDTVETQNGQ

-748 MTDEVMIYGIEDGSK
+748 MTDEVMIYGIENDSK
-763 YITSE
+763 YITTE

-775 ISNGY
+775 VSNGY
-780 AAKFKIS
+780 AAKFKLS
-787 VGDEITLKDKY
+787 EGDEITLKDKY

-821 PRTDYLDMFDEDD
+821 PRADYLNMFDEDD

-849 DSDDIATVITQK
+849 DSDDIATVITEK
-861 DLTKVV
+861 DLTKIV

-874 GEFMNVFKGL
+874 GEFMNVFKVL

-899 IIERNTKSIS
+899 IIERNAKSIS

-919 EIAKLYIVITS
+919 EIARLYIVITS
-930 LVVIGSLLISI
+930 LVVIGSLLLSI
-941 PLIHIALKLIF
+941 PLIHLALKLVF

-972 YIKMFIMGIVSY
+972 YVKMFIMGIVSY
-984 AVVSIGMFIKIK
+984 AVVSIGMFVKIK
-996 KLPKGEALKNQN
+996 KLPKGEALKNQS

>member
-1 MKNPLNKRYLRE
+1 MKNPLNKRYPRE

-33 AISGFFVSD
+33 AMSGFFVSD
-42 ISVAATYN
+42 ISVAATYY

-65 NLVPSDEL
+65 NLVPNDEL
-73 LNKIESENNIT
+73 LNKIETDNSLT
-84 LYKLYYKDETVEQN
+84 LYKMYYKDETVAQN
-98 STTLRIYIDRD
+98 DTTLRIYVDRD
-109 TVNTKCVMEGEMPTA
+109 IINTECVMDGAMPTA
-124 ENEIA
+124 ANEMA
-129 LDRMYAVNNKISV
+129 VDRMYAVNNNISI

-148 DGHDYKVT
+148 DGQDYTVT
-156 GYIAVPD
+156 GYSAVPD

-170 NADMMFDAVNFGVAL
+170 NADMMFDAVNFGVAF

-228 EDILKQYDQDIVQS
+228 EDILKQYDQDLIQA
-242 QVDALYAQAKDISAG
+242 QVDSLYAQAKDISAG
-257 LGDDFEKASKAITNK
+257 LGDDFEKASKTITNK

-278 KAAENAVSSLS
+278 KAAKNAVSSLS
-289 SDEMLNVISSA
+289 SDEILDVISSA

-320 EQKYTLAMY
+320 EQKYTLAAY

-345 SGKTENDLMP
+345 SGKTEDDLMP
-355 IVMAASGM
+355 TVMAASGM
-363 SEDDL
+363 NEDEL
-368 GTALMKYAAQ
+368 GTALMKYAAE

-415 LDKTSTEAP
+415 LDKTSAEAP
-424 KINFDELESEKD
+424 KINFDELDNEKD

-484 EIITIEDYNPK
+484 EIITIKDYNPK

-505 EDTTGDKANA
+505 DDTVGDKANA
-515 SLMLY
+515 MLMLY

-545 GTLRASGYTRG
+545 GTLRASGYTKG
-556 ELVRHYMMLPIVVT
+556 EIIRHYMTLPIIVT
-570 LLGAVVGNILGYT
+570 LLGAVVGNIFGYT
-583 VFERLFIS
+583 LFEDMLVG

-609 AFFNTTV
+609 AFLDTTV
-616 IPLILVVVINL
+616 VPLILVVVINL

-633 LKLSPLAF
+633 MQLSPLSF

-646 SRSKKK
+646 SRNKKK

-683 IGIFLGGALA
+683 IGIFLGGMLA
-693 VFGLMFGPLLSDY
+693 VFGLMYGPLISDY
-706 GDLVRETQIAQYQY
+706 GELVKKTQIAQYQY
-720 VLVDTAETQNEQ
+720 VLVDTVETQNGQ

-763 YITSE
+763 YITTE

-775 ISNGY
+775 VSNGY
-780 AAKFKIS
+780 AAKFKLS
-787 VGDEITLKDKY
+787 EGDEITLKDKY
-798 SSKTYTFTV
+798 SSKTYAFTV

-821 PRTDYLDMFDEDD
+821 PREDYLSTFGEGS

-849 DSDDIATVITQK
+849 DSDDIATVITEK
-861 DLTKVV
+861 DLTKIV

-874 GEFMNVFKGL
+874 GEFMNVFKVL

-899 IIERNTKSIS
+899 IIERNAKSIS

-930 LVVIGSLLISI
+930 LVVIGSLLLSI
-941 PLIHIALKLIF
+941 PLIHLALKLIF
-952 QEYLYTQMTG
+952 REYLYTQMTG

-972 YIKMFIMGIVSY
+972 YVKMFIMGIASY
-984 AVVSIGMFIKIK
+984 AVVSIGMFVKIK
-996 KLPKGEALKNQN
+996 KLPKGEALKNQS

>member
-1 MKNPLNKRYLRE
+1 MKNPLNKRYPRE

-33 AISGFFVSD
+33 AMSGFFVSD
-42 ISVAATYN
+42 ISVAATYY

-65 NLVPSDEL
+65 NLVPNDEL
-73 LNKIESENNIT
+73 LSKIETENNIT
-84 LYKLYYKDETVEQN
+84 LYKMYYKDETVAQN
-98 STTLRIYIDRD
+98 DTTLRIYVDRD
-109 TVNTKCVMEGEMPTA
+109 TINTECVMDGAMPTA
-124 ENEIA
+124 SNEMA
-129 LDRMYAVNNKISV
+129 VDRMYAVNNNISI

-148 DGHDYKVT
+148 DGQDYTVT
-156 GYIAVPD
+156 GYSAVPD

-170 NADMMFDAVNFGVAL
+170 NADMMFDAVNFGVAF

-202 YAWKYLTPTTDDVDA
+202 YAWKYLTPTTDDADA

-228 EDILKQYDQDIVQS
+228 EDILKQYDQDLIQA
-242 QVDALYAQAKDISAG
+242 QVDSLYAQAKDISAG
-257 LGDDFEKASKAITNK
+257 LGDDFEKASKTITNK
-272 VTAAAE
+272 ATAAAE

-289 SDEMLNVISSA
+289 SDEMLDVISSA

-320 EQKYTLAMY
+320 EQKYTLAAY

-345 SGKTENDLMP
+345 SGKTEDDLMP
-355 IVMAASGM
+355 TVMAASGM
-363 SEDDL
+363 NEDEL
-368 GTALMKYAAQ
+368 GTALMKYAAE

-415 LDKTSTEAP
+415 LNKTSAEAP
-424 KINFDELESEKD
+424 KINFDELENEKD

-484 EIITIEDYNPK
+484 EIITIKDYNPK

-505 EDTTGDKANA
+505 DDTVGDKANA
-515 SLMLY
+515 MLMLY

-545 GTLRASGYTRG
+545 GTLRASGYTKG
-556 ELVRHYMMLPIVVT
+556 EIIRHYMTLPIIVT
-570 LLGAVVGNILGYT
+570 LLGAVVGNIFGYT
-583 VFERLFIS
+583 LFEDMLVG

-609 AFFNTTV
+609 AFLDTTV
-616 IPLILVVVINL
+616 VPLILVVVINL

-633 LKLSPLAF
+633 MQLSPLSF
-641 LRGEL
+641 LREEL
-646 SRSKKK
+646 SKGKRK

-683 IGIFLGGALA
+683 IGIFLGGMLA
-693 VFGLMFGPLLSDY
+693 VFGLMYGPLISDY
-706 GDLVRETQIAQYQY
+706 GELVKETQIAQYQY
-720 VLVDTAETQNEQ
+720 VLVDTVETQNGQ

-748 MTDEVMIYGIEDGSK
+748 MTDEVMIYGIENDSK
-763 YITSE
+763 YITTE

-775 ISNGY
+775 VSNGY
-780 AAKFKIS
+780 AAKFKLS
-787 VGDEITLKDKY
+787 EGDEITLKDKY

-807 GGIYTYDAAISVFM
+807 GGIYTYDAAISIFM
-821 PRTDYLDMFDEDD
+821 PRADYLNMFDEDD

-849 DSDDIATVITQK
+849 DSDDIATVITEK
-861 DLTKVV
+861 DLTKIV

-874 GEFMNVFKGL
+874 GEFMNVFKVL

-899 IIERNTKSIS
+899 IIERNAKSIS

-919 EIAKLYIVITS
+919 EIARLYIVITS
-930 LVVIGSLLISI
+930 LVVIGSLLLSI
-941 PLIHIALKLIF
+941 PLIHLALKLVF

-972 YIKMFIMGIVSY
+972 YVKMFIMGIVSY
-984 AVVSIGMFIKIK
+984 AVVSIGMFVKIK
-996 KLPKGEALKNQN
+996 KLPKGEALKNQS

>member
-1 MKNPLNKRYLRE
+1 MKNPLNKRYPRE

-33 AISGFFVSD
+33 AMSGFFVSD
-42 ISVAATYN
+42 ISVAATYY

-65 NLVPSDEL
+65 NLVPNDEL
-73 LNKIESENNIT
+73 LSKIETENNIT
-84 LYKLYYKDETVEQN
+84 LYKMYYKDETVAQN
-98 STTLRIYIDRD
+98 DTTLRIYVDRD
-109 TVNTKCVMEGEMPTA
+109 TINTECVMDGAMPTA
-124 ENEIA
+124 SNEMA
-129 LDRMYAVNNKISV
+129 VDRMYAVNNNISI

-148 DGHDYKVT
+148 DGQDYTVT
-156 GYIAVPD
+156 GYSAVPD

-170 NADMMFDAVNFGVAL
+170 NADMMFDAVNFGVAF
-185 VTNEGY
+185 VTNERY

-202 YAWKYLTPTTDDVDA
+202 YAWKYLTPTTDDADA

-228 EDILKQYDQDIVQS
+228 EDILKQYDQDLIQA
-242 QVDALYAQAKDISAG
+242 QVDSLYAQAKDISAG
-257 LGDDFEKASKAITNK
+257 LGDDFEKASKTITNK
-272 VTAAAE
+272 ATAAAE

-289 SDEMLNVISSA
+289 SDEMLDVISSA

-320 EQKYTLAMY
+320 EQKYTLAAY

-345 SGKTENDLMP
+345 SGKTEDDLMP
-355 IVMAASGM
+355 TVMAASGM
-363 SEDDL
+363 NEDEL
-368 GTALMKYAAQ
+368 GTALMKYAAE

-415 LDKTSTEAP
+415 LNKTSAEAP
-424 KINFDELESEKD
+424 KINFDELENEKD

-484 EIITIEDYNPK
+484 EIITIKDYNPK

-505 EDTTGDKANA
+505 DDTVGDKANA
-515 SLMLY
+515 MLMLY

-545 GTLRASGYTRG
+545 GTLRASGYTKG
-556 ELVRHYMMLPIVVT
+556 EIIRHYMTLPIIVT
-570 LLGAVVGNILGYT
+570 LLGAVVGNIFGYT
-583 VFERLFIS
+583 LFEDMLVG

-609 AFFNTTV
+609 AFLDTTV
-616 IPLILVVVINL
+616 VPLILVVVINL

-633 LKLSPLAF
+633 MQLSPLSF
-641 LRGEL
+641 LREEL
-646 SRSKKK
+646 SKGKRK

-683 IGIFLGGALA
+683 IGIFLGGMLA
-693 VFGLMFGPLLSDY
+693 VFGLMYGPLISDY
-706 GDLVRETQIAQYQY
+706 GELVKETQIAQYQY
-720 VLVDTAETQNEQ
+720 VLVDTVETQNGQ

-748 MTDEVMIYGIEDGSK
+748 MTDEVMIYGIENDSK
-763 YITSE
+763 YITTE

-775 ISNGY
+775 VSNGY
-780 AAKFKIS
+780 AAKFKLS
-787 VGDEITLKDKY
+787 EGDEITLKDKY

-807 GGIYTYDAAISVFM
+807 GGIYTYDAAISIFM
-821 PRTDYLDMFDEDD
+821 PRADYLNMFDEDD

-849 DSDDIATVITQK
+849 DSDDIATVITEK
-861 DLTKVV
+861 DLTKIV

-874 GEFMNVFKGL
+874 GEFMNVFKVL

-899 IIERNTKSIS
+899 IIERNAKSIS

-919 EIAKLYIVITS
+919 EIARLYIVITS
-930 LVVIGSLLISI
+930 LVVIGSLLLSI
-941 PLIHIALKLIF
+941 PLIHLALKLVF

-972 YIKMFIMGIVSY
+972 YVKMFIMGIVSY
-984 AVVSIGMFIKIK
+984 AVVSIGMFVKIK
-996 KLPKGEALKNQN
+996 KLPKGEALKNQS